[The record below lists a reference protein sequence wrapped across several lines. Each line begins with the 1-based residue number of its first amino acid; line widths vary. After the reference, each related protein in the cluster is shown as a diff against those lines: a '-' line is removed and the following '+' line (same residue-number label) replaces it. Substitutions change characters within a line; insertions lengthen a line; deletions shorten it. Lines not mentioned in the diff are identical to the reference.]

1 MYKKNILKEYISK
14 SELRVFND
22 KIKVRLSKELAKK
35 YDAGS
40 YTNYLNNYDYNYL
53 TEKNSPKH
61 SRGTEKHNGIPWK
74 R

>member
-35 YDAGS
+35 YDDGS
-40 YTNYLNNYDYNYL
+40 YTNYLNNMQKCL
-53 TEKNSPKH
+53 
-61 SRGTEKHNGIPWK
+61 
-74 R
+74 